1 MNYFEDKME
10 KLLEKAE
17 TLGASY
23 AGVLYQRR
31 DSEII
36 EVDNRALK
44 SYNSRSFSGLGVRVI
59 HGGALGYASTSDMSW
74 EGLEGCLEQ
83 SVKAARSMTSLE
95 SEILRPIEVNTRDVE
110 LPAKVNS
117 FDVPPEEKV
126 SLALDANKAAWNN
139 DRIKSTRTR
148 IGLIVDERIFLSSDG
163 ASIRVVTPLLGFG
176 HSSVVEA
183 GSVKEVIN
191 DSRSMCAG
199 YEFIERQDWNEFAS
213 EVSDLAVKAVASKT
227 APPGTYPVV
236 MDQDVVGLVLH
247 EALGHATEGDIV
259 ATGDSVLISKL
270 GTRVAS
276 DPVTIVDEGVVEG
289 GYYYPYDDE
298 GAEKGKTV
306 LVEDGILKGFLTDR
320 RSASKLDMEPTGNG
334 RSQDFEN
341 FPIVRQTNYYMK
353 PGDHS
358 LEELVEGV
366 GLGIL
371 VQGRGMKGGQVETGM
386 GTFTF
391 SVGPSRMIR
400 DGEVQEL
407 VRGVVISGSVLDVL
421 KTVDAVGDDFK
432 MRTNAFGWCG
442 KNAQVVKVGT
452 GGPSMRARKMTVGGQ

>member
-1 MNYFEDKME
+1 MNYFEDQME

-17 TLGASY
+17 ALGASY

-36 EVDNRALK
+36 EADNKALK
-44 SYNSRSFSGLGVRVI
+44 SYNSRSFSGLGVRVV
-59 HGGALGYASTSDMSW
+59 HGGALGYASTSDMSR
-74 EGLEGCLEQ
+74 EGLEICLEQ
-83 SVKAARSMTSLE
+83 SVKAARAMAS
-95 SEILRPIEVNTRDVE
+95 SEGETLKSIEVVTADVE
-110 LPAKVNS
+110 LPVKVS
-117 FDVPPEEKV
+117 PFDVPPEEKV
-126 SLALDANKAAWNN
+126 SLALDANEAAWNS
-139 DRIKSTRTR
+139 DSIRSTMTR
-148 IGLIVDERIFLSSDG
+148 LGLLVDERIFKSSDG
-163 ASIRVVTPLLGFG
+163 ASVRVVTPLLGFG
-176 HSSVVEA
+176 HASVAEA
-183 GSVKEVIN
+183 GGVKEVIS

-199 YEFIERQDWNEFAS
+199 YEFIKGQDWNGFAS
-213 EVSDLAVKAVASKT
+213 EVSDLAVEAVASKT

-236 MDQDVVGLVLH
+236 VDQDVVGLVLH

-259 ATGDSVLISKL
+259 ATGGSVLMGRL
-270 GTRVAS
+270 GTRIAS
-276 DPVTIVDEGVVEG
+276 DPVTIIDEGVVEG

-306 LVEDGILKGFLTDR
+306 LVENGMLKGYLTDR
-320 RSASKLDMEPTGNG
+320 RSASRLDMEPTGNG

-341 FPIVRQTNYYMK
+341 FPIVRQTNYYME

-366 GLGIL
+366 DLGIL
-371 VQGRGMKGGQVETGM
+371 VQGRGMRGGQVETGM

-391 SVGPSRMIR
+391 GVGPSRMIR

-421 KTVDAVGDDFK
+421 KTVDAIGDDFK
-432 MRTNAFGWCG
+432 MRTSAFGGCG
-442 KNAQVVKVGT
+442 KNAQQVKAGM
-452 GGPSMRARKMTVGGQ
+452 GGPSMRAQKMTVGGQ